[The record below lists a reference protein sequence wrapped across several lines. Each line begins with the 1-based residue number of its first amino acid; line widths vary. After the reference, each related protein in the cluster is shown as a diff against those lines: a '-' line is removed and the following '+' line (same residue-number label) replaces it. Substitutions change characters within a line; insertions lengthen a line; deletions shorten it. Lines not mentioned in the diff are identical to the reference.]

1 MSGDLRP
8 DVTITL
14 GPAATGDAAELA
26 RVAAATFPLACPPS
40 VQSADIAAFI
50 EEHLSEQRFAT
61 YLADRDRRVLVARDG
76 GRLIGYAMLVRGV
89 GSDPAVESAV
99 RPRPAVELSKM
110 YVLADRHGTGAAAA
124 LMNAAL
130 ESAPELGASCVW
142 LGANRNNERAQRFYR
157 KFGFTAVGD
166 RSFRLG
172 SAVECDVV
180 MVRVFGA
187 GVLGRGQPGRIG

>member
-1 MSGDLRP
+1 MALNIIS
-8 DVTITL
+8 
-14 GPAATGDAAELA
+14 AATEDAAELS

-40 VQSADIAAFI
+40 APSADVAAFI

-61 YLADRDRRVLVARDG
+61 YLAATDRRVLAARDC

-89 GSDPAVESAV
+89 GSDPAVASAV

-124 LMNAAL
+124 LMSAAL
-130 ESAPELGASCVW
+130 RWAADLGAACVW
-142 LGANRNNERAQRFYR
+142 LGVNRNNERAQRFYR
-157 KFGFTAVGD
+157 KFGFMAVGD

-172 SAVECDVV
+172 SGMECDVV
-180 MVRVFGA
+180 MVRAF
-187 GVLGRGQPGRIG
+187 